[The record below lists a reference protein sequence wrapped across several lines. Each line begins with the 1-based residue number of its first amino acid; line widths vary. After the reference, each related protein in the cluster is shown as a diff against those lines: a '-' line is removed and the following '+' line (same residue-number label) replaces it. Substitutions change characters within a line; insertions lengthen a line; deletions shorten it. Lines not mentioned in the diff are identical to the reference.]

1 MENLRA
7 VFFTR
12 RFAAEQRRGFTLIE
26 LLIVTVIVGS
36 LASLVTPNFRRIVE
50 RAQMVQ
56 AIGDIKA
63 IQQSITEFQII
74 QNHFPTTLTELGL
87 GPKLDP
93 WNNPYVYLLH
103 DPPPTKTKDAR
114 KDRFLT
120 PANSDYDLYSGG
132 IDGASKAAFTAQVSH
147 DDVVRANDGGF
158 VGLAEDF

>member
-12 RFAAEQRRGFTLIE
+12 RFATEQRRGFTLIE
-26 LLIVTVIVGS
+26 LLIVTVIIGS
-36 LASLVTPNFRRIVE
+36 LASLAVPNFNRVVDRARIV
-50 RAQMVQ
+50 R
-56 AIGDIKA
+56 AIGDVKA
-63 IQQSITEFQII
+63 MQQSITEFQII
-74 QNHFPTTLTELGL
+74 QNRFPTTLTELGL

-93 WNNPYVYLLH
+93 WGNAYVYLLH
-103 DPPPTKTKDAR
+103 DPPPEKTQDAR

-120 PANSDYDLYSGG
+120 PVNSDYDLYSVG
-132 IDGASKAAFTAQVSH
+132 IDGESKAAFTALVSH